1 MVTVINFIER
11 TRKDGSSFFVLEVQ
25 GGLEMVKSEKTASF
39 YATIKKAFIP
49 STFDENTCQAIIG
62 TQIPGSI
69 EKVETEP
76 YEYTIKETGE
86 VIKIKHKFEYN
97 PEESLA
103 IIPSQSELLVSGR
116 TMFTGNANMAY
127 A

>member
-11 TRKDGSSFFVLEVQ
+11 RRQDGSSFFVLEVQ
-25 GGLEMVKSEKTASF
+25 GGLEMVRSEKTGNF
-39 YATIKKAFIP
+39 YATIKKTFIP

-69 EKVETEP
+69 EKVETES
-76 YEYTIKETGE
+76 YEYTIKDTGE
-86 VIKIKHKFEYN
+86 VIKLKHRFEYN
-97 PEESLA
+97 PEENIA
-103 IIPSQSELLVSGR
+103 IKPSESDLLIPGKN
-116 TMFTGNANMAY
+116 MFTGNINAAY